1 MKQFTLR
8 MLSAMRIILLATLI
22 GVWLTACGASATP
35 PHAKNTAQPPTI
47 APLPTST
54 GEPLPAEVLA
64 IYRQQGC
71 FVGLDET
78 LIVHFDGTL
87 DFAAARGTAQ
97 QAQIAVEELAELQ
110 DLLAQPEFAELQPL
124 YQAVGDDLCVYTI
137 TARRA
142 GQPFSVTTMDGAA
155 TPEFLQ
161 QVIDA
166 AARLRRRIKA

>member
-1 MKQFTLR
+1 
-8 MLSAMRIILLATLI
+8 MRIILISLFGL
-22 GVWLTACGASATP
+22 WLTACSTAVTPTASVPVATATP
-35 PHAKNTAQPPTI
+35 APTI
-47 APLPTST
+47 
-54 GEPLPAEVLA
+54 EPLPAEVLA

-78 LIVHFDGTL
+78 LIVYFDGAL
-87 DFAAARGTAQ
+87 DFVDARGTAQ
-97 QAQIAVEELAELQ
+97 QAQIEVEELAELQ

-124 YQAVGDDLCVYTI
+124 YQAVGNDLCVYTI

-161 QVIDA
+161 RVIDA

>member
-1 MKQFTLR
+1 
-8 MLSAMRIILLATLI
+8 MRIMFISLLGL
-22 GVWLTACGASATP
+22 WLTACSAAVTP
-35 PHAKNTAQPPTI
+35 TALTPVAPETPPPTI
-47 APLPTST
+47 
-54 GEPLPAEVLA
+54 EPLRAGVLA

-97 QAQIAVEELAELQ
+97 QAQIAIEELAELQ
-110 DLLAQPEFAELQPL
+110 DLLAQPEFAELEAL

-142 GQPFSVTTMDGAA
+142 GQSFAITTMDGAA

>member
-1 MKQFTLR
+1 MVE
-8 MLSAMRIILLATLI
+8 MRIILISLL
-22 GVWLTACGASATP
+22 GLWLTACSAAVTPTALTPVAPETP
-35 PHAKNTAQPPTI
+35 PPPTI
-47 APLPTST
+47 
-54 GEPLPAEVLA
+54 EPLPADVLA

-87 DFAAARGTAQ
+87 SFAAARGTAQ
-97 QAQIAVEELAELQ
+97 QTQIKVEELAELQ
-110 DLLAQPEFAELQPL
+110 DLLAQPEFAELQAL
-124 YQAVGDDLCVYTI
+124 YQAVGADLCVYTI

-142 GQPFSVTTMDGAA
+142 GQSFSVTTMDGAA

-161 QVIDA
+161 RVIDA

>member
-1 MKQFTLR
+1 MNKGMVEMR
-8 MLSAMRIILLATLI
+8 MMLI
-22 GVWLTACGASATP
+22 GLFGLWLTACSAAVTPTASAPVVTVAP
-35 PHAKNTAQPPTI
+35 P
-47 APLPTST
+47 PLPTI
-54 GEPLPAEVLA
+54 EPLPADVLA

-87 DFAAARGTAQ
+87 DFTDARGAAQ
-97 QAQIAVEELAELQ
+97 QIQVKVEELAELQ
-110 DLLAQPEFAELQPL
+110 DLLNQPEFAGLQPL
-124 YQAVGDDLCVYTI
+124 YQAVGDDLCVYTV

-142 GQPFSVTTMDGAA
+142 GQSFSVTTMDGAA